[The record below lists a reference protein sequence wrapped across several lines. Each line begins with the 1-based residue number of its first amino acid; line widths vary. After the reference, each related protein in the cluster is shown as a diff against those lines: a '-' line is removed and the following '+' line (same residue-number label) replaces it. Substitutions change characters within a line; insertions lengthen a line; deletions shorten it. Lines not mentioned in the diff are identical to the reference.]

1 MKYGIIFLFL
11 LSGCASTQLVEQ
23 WKNPDIVIF
32 DAYKVLIVG
41 MTQNEDARKDFETRM
56 KREFTNSGIEAVRS
70 IDLFDVAFTTTART
84 QEELN
89 LVEEQLLDKDFD
101 AILFTKVVGSEN
113 RQTVR
118 KRISELD
125 SYYGKFRDD
134 YLSNQR
140 IYYDQDYYDNFKVY
154 HAETALYCICVG
166 KERELIWRGAID
178 ITEPGNI
185 SKTIDNYIKLVVQGM
200 RDNDIVFRNK
210 TAGAGSGP
218 E

>member
-1 MKYGIIFLFL
+1 MKYVIFFLFL
-11 LSGCASTQLVEQ
+11 LSGCASTHLVKQ

-41 MTQNEDARKDFETRM
+41 MTQNEDSRKAFETRM
-56 KREFTNSGIEAVRS
+56 KREFTNRGIEAERS

-89 LVEEQLLDKDFD
+89 LVEQQLLDKDFD
-101 AILFTKVVGSEN
+101 AILFTKVVGSEK
-113 RQTVR
+113 RQTFL

-140 IYYDQDYYDNFKVY
+140 IYYDHDYYDSYKVY
-154 HAETALYCICVG
+154 HAETALYCLCVG

-178 ITEPGNI
+178 ITDPKNI
-185 SKTIDNYIKLVVQGM
+185 DKTIDNYIKLVVNGM
-200 RDNDIVFRNK
+200 RDDEIIFRK
-210 TAGAGSGP
+210 KSEGAGSGP